1 MHMRQLF
8 LVLTLLF
15 APVLATAE
23 EVALELVLLADTS
36 GSIEPEEVQFQR
48 EGYAQAL
55 SSQEVLNAIETT
67 LHGVIAVTYVE
78 WAGLGS
84 VDVVVPW
91 ARISNAQ
98 EAQDFVA
105 DLRAAPRKAFGRNAI
120 GYALLKGKELIET
133 NEFESFR
140 KVIDFSGDSVNNYR
154 GPAIAPSRD
163 EVLAA
168 GITINALALSC
179 RFCGVNAGRA
189 GLAES
194 YRQQIIGGPG
204 AFVVEA
210 RTDEDFAASV
220 KRKLILEIAGPDRI
234 DPQLAATQPGPSI
247 LVANR

>member
-1 MHMRQLF
+1 MKQLA
-8 LVLTLLF
+8 LILTLLI
-15 APVLATAE
+15 APISATAE

-55 SSQEVLNAIETT
+55 LSPEVLTAIQTT

-78 WAGLGS
+78 WAGFAS
-84 VDVVVPW
+84 VDMVVPW
-91 ARISNAQ
+91 ARISNAD
-98 EAQDFVA
+98 EAADFVA
-105 DLRAAPRKAFGRNAI
+105 RLRAAPRKANGRNAI
-120 GYALLKGKELIET
+120 GYALLKGKEFIET
-133 NEFESFR
+133 NDFESFR
-140 KVIDFSGDSVNNYR
+140 KVIDFSGDSVTNFR
-154 GPAIAPSRD
+154 GPPIAFARN

-179 RFCGVNAGRA
+179 RFCGVNAGRE
-189 GLAES
+189 GLAEA

-204 AFVVEA
+204 AFVIEA
-210 RTDEDFAASV
+210 STDEDFAASV

-234 DPQLAATQPGPSI
+234 DPAIAAARPGPTI